1 MERDKGHDTNRR
13 EKRKGGEGMG
23 VEGERERK
31 RGVAYPRQ
39 NNYLPFLY
47 AGGTFSPLK
56 TWEGEPPLEVC
67 ELPPVERVHIYICVY
82 MRIRTYICANAC
94 VYAIYTR
101 AFLILSTSITA
112 SP

>member
-13 EKRKGGEGMG
+13 ERRKRGEGMG
-23 VEGERERK
+23 EGRERE

-47 AGGTFSPLK
+47 ARGTFSPLK
-56 TWEGEPPLEVC
+56 TWEGEPPFEVC
-67 ELPPVERVHIYICVY
+67 ELPPVERMHIYMSIHVY
-82 MRIRTYICANAC
+82 MHALSVRCAR

>member
-1 MERDKGHDTNRR
+1 MIQIGGKREREEKGGRNGSRR
-13 EKRKGGEGMG
+13 E
-23 VEGERERK
+23 

-67 ELPPVERVHIYICVY
+67 ELPPV
-82 MRIRTYICANAC
+82 
-94 VYAIYTR
+94 
-101 AFLILSTSITA
+101 
-112 SP
+112 

>member
-23 VEGERERK
+23 VEGESERE

-67 ELPPVERVHIYICVY
+67 ELPPVERVHIY
-82 MRIRTYICANAC
+82 MRIHAYTHVYLRECVCTCYIH
-94 VYAIYTR
+94 
-101 AFLILSTSITA
+101 
-112 SP
+112 